1 MFILLMK
8 KTTSTE
14 ETKIVTYSMK
24 ELKRSSKTFEAI
36 QQALILSILNI
47 NGYGFKIKKP
57 ERRSQKT
64 LQLML
69 VEEIYEKDSIILLEE
84 NINATCNEIVKK
96 ELEENGCIELEPS
109 DIDGTSS
116 IAQLASKYDSEKL
129 KQIKRHKNA
138 NKIALT
144 FKELLQMSEKLGYKF
159 KYRTTKPA
167 KMTKKLEKISSV
179 YGKVN
184 LTLSDINEIG
194 KKVNE
199 SIYKRFNKESFSIII
214 PPHDLI
220 IEKICNKVIE
230 SNKNI
235 GHQIETNTSKFKK
248 ITNKDKFDKIGIPTT
263 SLEKENTQNNLFS
276 STQDKNSL
284 NLKQNH
290 FINNTKIIQNTLIAV
305 KPKIME
311 NIDIK
316 LTSDTLDHTS
326 KEDKFISP
334 EPSLTTP
341 SNLTDFSTSFCPEE
355 SVISGI
361 QSDTPFYT
369 YENMFDHNYLQQ
381 LSIQPK
387 ILFFNQQPN
396 SYSHEEISI
405 YPTVTSL
412 PINKSSNE
420 IITQPFDE
428 HSFYFSTNQN
438 KTNDIPYLDHFFT
451 QSLPS
456 NTCCD

>member
-1 MFILLMK
+1 MK
-8 KTTSTE
+8 KIIPVE
-14 ETKIVTYSMK
+14 ETKVVTYSMK

-36 QQALILSILNI
+36 QQALILSILNV

-69 VEEIYEKDSIILLEE
+69 VEELYEKGSTILLEE

-109 DIDGTSS
+109 DIDGSSS

-184 LTLSDINEIG
+184 LTLSNINEIG
-194 KKVNE
+194 KRVNE
-199 SIYKRFNKESFSIII
+199 SIYERFNKESVSIII
-214 PPHDLI
+214 PSHDFI
-220 IEKICNKVIE
+220 IEKIWDKVIE
-230 SNKNI
+230 NNKKFD
-235 GHQIETNTSKFKK
+235 HQIEISTSQIKEITNT
-248 ITNKDKFDKIGIPTT
+248 DKNDKIKEKIYITT
-263 SLEKENTQNNLFS
+263 SLEKQNTQNNSFS
-276 STQDKNSL
+276 SIQDKNSL
-284 NLKQNH
+284 NLKH
-290 FINNTKIIQNTLIAV
+290 SHLDNNPQTIQNTLITV

-311 NIDIK
+311 NIDTE
-316 LTSDTLDHTS
+316 LTSDTLNHIS

-341 SNLTDFSTSFCPEE
+341 SNLTDFSTSFYPEE

-361 QSDTPFYT
+361 QSDNSYYT
-369 YENMFDHNYLQQ
+369 YENTFDNNNFQQ
-381 LSIQPK
+381 FSIQPK
-387 ILFFNQQPN
+387 LFLYNQQQN
-396 SYSHEEISI
+396 SYSHDEISI
-405 YPTVTSL
+405 YPTIASN

-420 IITQPFDE
+420 IITQHFNEP
-428 HSFYFSTNQN
+428 SFYFSTNQN
-438 KTNDIPYLDHFFT
+438 KTNDISYLDCFFT
-451 QSLPS
+451 QSVPS
-456 NTCCD
+456 NTCYD